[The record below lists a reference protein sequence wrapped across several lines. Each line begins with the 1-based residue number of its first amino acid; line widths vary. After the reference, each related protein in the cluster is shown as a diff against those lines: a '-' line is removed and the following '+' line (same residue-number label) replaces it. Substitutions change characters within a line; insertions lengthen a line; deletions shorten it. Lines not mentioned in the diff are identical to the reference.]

1 LKRLFRG
8 LRCAPDPRY
17 DAVVIGSGIG
27 GLITANLLARDGAR
41 VLLVEQH
48 YMAGGYCSTFRRGG
62 FTFDAATHFYPL
74 LGNPETLTGKLL
86 ADLGVETGWVKMDP
100 VDTFHFPDGSRF
112 AVPADFAAY
121 LAKLHAEF
129 PHEAPA
135 LDAFFAEVREAYL
148 LGLLEHFRGRETSR
162 LEPYRGLTVRQA
174 LDRRFADQKLKLLL
188 TADCPHWGS
197 PPGRTSF
204 VFDSM
209 LRLSYFLGNYYPRG
223 GSQAFADELARR
235 FEECGG
241 HILTSTRARRIVV
254 EASGGAGEPGVAR
267 GVVLQTLRGPVRFA
281 GTVRCGA
288 VVSNADLLHTL
299 ETLVGAEHL
308 PAGTLLQL
316 RRLRP
321 TFPCWLT
328 HIGLAG
334 VPAET
339 LEQVQGYHWDSWEMD
354 RVGRDAL
361 RFKLFV
367 PTLYEPAIAP
377 PGGQVLI
384 VQKVQELDYAAVT
397 DWPLHKR
404 QVESFV
410 FGHLSRM
417 IPGIEDRIVVRT
429 SASAETSW
437 RFTLNH
443 HGAML
448 GWEMSPDQL
457 GARRPELASP
467 VRNLFFTGHWVR
479 PGGGI
484 TPVIVSA
491 QHAAQA
497 VAAALARGA
506 GTAYGSPQLVG
517 APRTSTA
524 GTPSQ
529 GADTSYG
536 SVPASAASRAREAR
550 EPAAPDAP
558 AAHALPAAA
567 APAAPTAPAD
577 IGRTGAVSMHE
588 TRRERAKA

>member
-1 LKRLFRG
+1 MKRLFRG
-8 LRCAPDPRY
+8 LRRAPDPRY
-17 DAVVIGSGIG
+17 DAVIIGSGIG

-41 VLLVEQH
+41 VLLLEQH

-62 FTFDAATHFYPL
+62 YTFDAATHFYPL
-74 LGNPETLTGKLL
+74 LGNPETLTGRLL
-86 ADLGVETGWVKMDP
+86 VELGVGTGWVKMDP
-100 VDTFHFPDGSRF
+100 VDTFHFPDGTRF

-121 LAKLHAEF
+121 LARLHAEF
-129 PHEAPA
+129 PHQSAA

-148 LGLLEHFRGRETSR
+148 LGLLEHFRGRETAR
-162 LEPYRGLTVRQA
+162 LAPYRDLTVRQA
-174 LDRRFADQKLKLLL
+174 LDRRFTDEKLKLLL

-209 LRLSYFLGNYYPRG
+209 LRLSYFLGNYYPKG
-223 GSQAFADELARR
+223 GSQAFADELARC
-235 FEECGG
+235 FEERGG
-241 HILTSTRARRIVV
+241 HILTSTAARRIVV
-254 EASGGAGEPGVAR
+254 ERGTAR
-267 GVVLQTLRGPVRFA
+267 GVEIETLRGPVSFA

-288 VVSNADLLHTL
+288 VVSNADLLATL
-299 ETLVGAEHL
+299 RDLVGAEHVP
-308 PAGTLLQL
+308 PATLAEL

-334 VPAET
+334 VPAEV
-339 LEQVQGYHWDSWEMD
+339 LEQAQGYYWDSWEMD

-367 PTLYEPAIAP
+367 PTLYEPAMAP

-384 VQKVQELDYAAVT
+384 VQKVQEIDYAAMAT
-397 DWPLHKR
+397 IEDWQEHKR

-410 FGHLSRM
+410 FGHLARM
-417 IPGIEDRIVVRT
+417 IPGIEDKIVVRT
-429 SASAETSW
+429 SASAQTSW

-443 HGAML
+443 QGAML

-457 GARRPELASP
+457 GASRPGLAGP
-467 VRNLFFTGHWVR
+467 VRNLFFAGHWAR

-497 VAAALARGA
+497 VARALAR
-506 GTAYGSPQLVG
+506 
-517 APRTSTA
+517 
-524 GTPSQ
+524 
-529 GADTSYG
+529 
-536 SVPASAASRAREAR
+536 R
-550 EPAAPDAP
+550 EPVAMP
-558 AAHALPAAA
+558 AMPAINPLPEAAA
-567 APAAPTAPAD
+567 APAPPAD
-577 IGRTGAVSMHE
+577 WGRAAKPAIGGARHE
-588 TRRERAKA
+588 RPQRPRQVEA

>member
-1 LKRLFRG
+1 MKRLFRG
-8 LRCAPDPRY
+8 LRRAPDPRY
-17 DAVVIGSGIG
+17 DAVIIGSGIG

-74 LGNPETLTGKLL
+74 LGNPETLTGRLL
-86 ADLGVETGWVKMDP
+86 AELGVETGWVKMDP
-100 VDTFHFPDGSRF
+100 VDTFHLPDGSRF
-112 AVPADFAAY
+112 AVPADFAVY

-129 PHEAPA
+129 PQESAA

-148 LGLLEHFRGRETSR
+148 LGLLEHFRGRETAR
-162 LEPYRGLTVRQA
+162 LAPYRDLTVRQA
-174 LDRRFADQKLKLLL
+174 LDRRFADRKLKLLL

-209 LRLSYFLGNYYPRG
+209 LRLSYFLGNYYPKG
-223 GSQAFADELARR
+223 GSQAFADELARC
-235 FEECGG
+235 FEERGG
-241 HILTSTRARRIVV
+241 HILMSTMARRIVV
-254 EASGGAGEPGVAR
+254 EGDAGGAAGAAGTAGPAGNHCVAR
-267 GVVLQTLRGPVRFA
+267 GVVLETLRGPVRFQ

-288 VVSNADLLHTL
+288 VVSNADLLGTL

-308 PAGTLLQL
+308 APGTLQRL
-316 RRLRP
+316 RALRP

-334 VPAET
+334 VPAEV
-339 LEQVQGYHWDSWEMD
+339 LEQAQGYYWDSWDMD

-367 PTLYEPAIAP
+367 PTLYEPAMAP
-377 PGGQVLI
+377 PRGQVLI
-384 VQKVQELDYAAVT
+384 VQKVQEMDYAAVT
-397 DWPLHKR
+397 DWPLHKE
-404 QVESFV
+404 QVERFV
-410 FGHLSRM
+410 LGHLSRL
-417 IPGIEDRIVVRT
+417 IPGIEDKIVVRT
-429 SASAETSW
+429 SASAQTSW

-443 HGAML
+443 QGAML

-457 GARRPELASP
+457 GAGRPDLASP
-467 VRNLFFTGHWVR
+467 VRNLFFAGHWVK

-497 VAAALARGA
+497 VAGALARREW
-506 GTAYGSPQLVG
+506 
-517 APRTSTA
+517 PRA
-524 GTPSQ
+524 
-529 GADTSYG
+529 
-536 SVPASAASRAREAR
+536 VPASRVVEEEAMN
-550 EPAAPDAP
+550 
-558 AAHALPAAA
+558 
-567 APAAPTAPAD
+567 
-577 IGRTGAVSMHE
+577 V
-588 TRRERAKA
+588 TRRELLKA

>member
-1 LKRLFRG
+1 MKRLFRG
-8 LRCAPDPRY
+8 LRRAPDPHY

-74 LGNPETLTGKLL
+74 LGNPETLTGRLL
-86 ADLGVETGWVKMDP
+86 AELGVETGWVKMDP
-100 VDTFHFPDGSRF
+100 VDTFHLPDGSRF

-129 PHEAPA
+129 PHERAA
-135 LDAFFAEVREAYL
+135 LDTFFAEVREAYL
-148 LGLLEHFRGRETSR
+148 LGLLEHFRGRETER
-162 LEPYRGLTVRQA
+162 LAPYRDLTVRQA
-174 LDRRFADQKLKLLL
+174 LDRRFADPKLKLLL

-209 LRLSYFLGNYYPRG
+209 LRLSYFLGNYYPKG
-223 GSQAFADELARR
+223 GSQAFADELARC
-235 FEECGG
+235 FEERGG
-241 HILTSTRARRIVV
+241 HILMSTAARRIVV
-254 EASGGAGEPGVAR
+254 EGGPVSGVAR
-267 GVVLQTLRGPVRFA
+267 GVVLETLRGPVRFE
-281 GTVRCGA
+281 GTVECGA
-288 VVSNADLLHTL
+288 VVSNADLLGTL
-299 ETLVGAEHL
+299 EHLVGAEHL
-308 PAGTLLQL
+308 PPGTLERLHG
-316 RRLRP
+316 LRP

-334 VPAET
+334 VPAEA
-339 LEQVQGYHWDSWEMD
+339 LEQAQGYYWDSWDMD
-354 RVGRDAL
+354 RVGLDAL

-367 PTLYEPAIAP
+367 PTLYEPAVAP

-384 VQKVQELDYAAVT
+384 VQKVQDLDYAAVS
-397 DWPLHKR
+397 DWPEHKR
-404 QVESFV
+404 QVERFIV
-410 FGHLSRM
+410 EHLSRM
-417 IPGIEDRIVVRT
+417 IPGIEDKIVVRT

-443 HGAML
+443 QGAML

-457 GARRPELASP
+457 GAGRPDLASP
-467 VRNLFFTGHWVR
+467 VRNLFFAGHWVR

-497 VAAALARGA
+497 VAGA
-506 GTAYGSPQLVG
+506 MSRREWP
-517 APRTSTA
+517 PR
-524 GTPSQ
+524 PL
-529 GADTSYG
+529 
-536 SVPASAASRAREAR
+536 PASVARPPSPPLQSSEPL
-550 EPAAPDAP
+550 EPAAPP
-558 AAHALPAAA
+558 
-567 APAAPTAPAD
+567 PAAPDLGWANEE
-577 IGRTGAVSMHE
+577 GLEGLNVE
-588 TRRERAKA
+588 RRERAEA

>member
-1 LKRLFRG
+1 MKRLFRG
-8 LRCAPDPRY
+8 LRRAPDPRY

-27 GLITANLLARDGAR
+27 GLIAANLLARDGAR

-48 YMAGGYCSTFRRGG
+48 YMVGGYCSTFRRGG

-74 LGNPETLTGKLL
+74 LGNPETLTGRLL
-86 ADLGVETGWVKMDP
+86 AELGVETGWVKMDP
-100 VDTFHFPDGSRF
+100 VDTFHLPDGSRF
-112 AVPADFAAY
+112 TVPADFAAY

-129 PHEAPA
+129 PHERAA

-148 LGLLEHFRGRETSR
+148 LGLLEHFRGRETAR
-162 LEPYRGLTVRQA
+162 LAPYRDLTVRQA
-174 LDRRFADQKLKLLL
+174 LDRRFADRKLKLLL

-209 LRLSYFLGNYYPRG
+209 LRLSYFLGNYYPKG
-223 GSQAFADELARR
+223 GSQAFADELARC
-235 FEECGG
+235 FEERGG
-241 HILTSTRARRIVV
+241 HVLMSTAARRIVV
-254 EASGGAGEPGVAR
+254 EDGGTAWGAGGKGGAGTSGAAGANPGVAR
-267 GVVLQTLRGPVRFA
+267 GVVLETLRGPVRFQ
-281 GTVRCGA
+281 GTVACGA
-288 VVSNADLLHTL
+288 VVSNADLLGTL
-299 ETLVGAEHL
+299 EHLVGAEHL
-308 PAGTLLQL
+308 PPGTLPRL
-316 RRLRP
+316 RGLRP

-334 VPAET
+334 VPAEA
-339 LEQVQGYHWDSWEMD
+339 LEQAQGYYWDSWDMD

-384 VQKVQELDYAAVT
+384 VQKVQELDYEAVT
-397 DWPLHKR
+397 DWPEHKR

-410 FGHLSRM
+410 LGHLSRL
-417 IPGIEDRIVVRT
+417 IPGIEDKIVVRA

-457 GARRPELASP
+457 GAGRPDLASP
-467 VRNLFFTGHWVR
+467 VRNLFFAGHWVR

-497 VAAALARGA
+497 VAGALSRREW
-506 GTAYGSPQLVG
+506 P
-517 APRTSTA
+517 P
-524 GTPSQ
+524 
-529 GADTSYG
+529 
-536 SVPASAASRAREAR
+536 PAAASWD
-550 EPAAPDAP
+550 PAEKIDVEAPDAKV
-558 AAHALPAAA
+558 A
-567 APAAPTAPAD
+567 
-577 IGRTGAVSMHE
+577 
-588 TRRERAKA
+588 RARGGLIA